1 MLLNFFTQ
9 SVRIAGPS
17 QSRLTVEMVV
27 EMLHEEQDEED
38 EAILS
43 TDSDSVISDADD
55 LDYVPQGQ
63 SGVVGV
69 NPALVDEEDSFDDIE
84 DLSDESS
91 EDKTQTQSDRMSKRG
106 SYWSEH
112 PPPLR
117 AEQEATTS

>member
-1 MLLNFFTQ
+1 
-9 SVRIAGPS
+9 
-17 QSRLTVEMVV
+17 
-27 EMLHEEQDEED
+27 MLHEEQDEED

-91 EDKTQTQSDRMSKRG
+91 EDETQTQSDRMSKRG

-112 PPPLR
+112 PPPSGQNKKPQHPKELPR
-117 AEQEATTS
+117 TCTWFNSYLTKRCLGYVHQ